1 MHGVRASCVILYK
14 ITFLLTFFIMKGN
27 IMDKKILLG
36 GAAAIIMGVGIAAA
50 PAQASINLS
59 IGGEAKITAGFSACG
74 VTAPTALALTEAFEA
89 ISGTTISDGHAAFNT
104 AMEAIETGAADAT
117 AAQDADAD
125 PIYYPG
131 AVTTNGQTAGIG
143 YGLVIDDTTDIEAQQ
158 DGDYDAGAG
167 DILLEAGTTASTF
180 TYIADPCG
188 NGVDRNG
195 IDWGY
200 GKKLTIDASGTLAN
214 GLTVAFSD
222 ELNLADVDD
231 EEGAFSL
238 TLGGNFGSLNFK
250 NGGGDAVGKA
260 RVAGDAD
267 YDVNGTNLGFHGSK
281 TTGHGGM
288 GILWTAPSV
297 GDLDLYVGWSPN
309 SGGDGLDNASY
320 ENTFSVAAVMDV
332 SALNL
337 GIGYASA
344 NATDG
349 NGCAALAAGDFAGG
363 TMVELADHVYGGDYC
378 GDQTL
383 MYIGAT
389 MDAAD
394 IAFSAGYSVLDTDEA
409 DHTVLSIGASTTVS
423 AYDVSIDYRS
433 TTKDYAYGSIE
444 DTQNVLA
451 VGLGTALGD
460 GVDLGLSFSTND
472 VSLAANTG
480 GPGDS
485 SNYRGEVSLT
495 VGF

>member
-1 MHGVRASCVILYK
+1 
-14 ITFLLTFFIMKGN
+14 MKGN

-59 IGGEAKITAGFSACG
+59 IGGEAKLTAGFSACG
-74 VTAPTALALTEAFEA
+74 VTAPDALALTEAFEA

-104 AMEAIETGAADAT
+104 AVEALETGAADAT
-117 AAQDADAD
+117 AAQDAGVSAVAPVYFDASAASL
-125 PIYYPG
+125 G
-131 AVTTNGQTAGIG
+131 VAVVQNNTTQASGDLELVAG
-143 YGLVIDDTTDIEAQQ
+143 V
-158 DGDYDAGAG
+158 DAV
-167 DILLEAGTTASTF
+167 DQSTF

-231 EEGAFSL
+231 EEGAFSM

-250 NGGGDAVGKA
+250 QGGGDAVGKA

-309 SGGDGLDNASY
+309 SGGDGLDNAAY

-332 SALNL
+332 SALTV
-337 GIGYASA
+337 GVGYATA

-349 NGCAALAAGDFAGG
+349 NGCAATAASDWNSG
-363 TMVELADHVYGGDYC
+363 TMVALADAIYGGDYC

-383 MYIGAT
+383 MHVAAS
-389 MDAAD
+389 MDAGE
-394 IAFSAGYSVLDTDEA
+394 ISLGAGYSVQDTDEA
-409 DHTVLSIGASTTVS
+409 DKTVMHIDASTS
-423 AYDVSIDYRS
+423 MGSYDLSLGYRQ
-433 TTKDYAYGSIE
+433 TTKDYELGNKE
-444 DTQNVLA
+444 DKQSVIA
-451 VGLGTALGD
+451 AGISTALGD
-460 GVDLGLSFSTND
+460 GLDLGLSLSSSNTD
-472 VSLAANTG
+472 LIAANSTSASN
-480 GPGDS
+480 GDDS
-485 SNYRGEVSLT
+485 LMFAEVSLT
-495 VGF
+495 ASF

>member
-1 MHGVRASCVILYK
+1 
-14 ITFLLTFFIMKGN
+14 MKGN

-36 GAAAIIMGVGIAAA
+36 SAAAIIMGVGIVAA
-50 PAQASINLS
+50 PAQASISLS
-59 IGGEAKITAGFSACG
+59 IGGEAKITAGMNACG
-74 VTAPTALALTEAFEA
+74 VTADDALGLEAALEEISGASIGSSESNIEDWIESVNTTVADLTGTLDAADVADVDGNSLYWDASGTAVVEDNSALA
-89 ISGTTISDGHAAFNT
+89 S
-104 AMEAIETGAADAT
+104 ADILIVDEDT
-117 AAQDADAD
+117 
-125 PIYYPG
+125 
-131 AVTTNGQTAGIG
+131 TAGT
-143 YGLVIDDTTDIEAQQ
+143 Y
-158 DGDYDAGAG
+158 
-167 DILLEAGTTASTF
+167 

-231 EEGAFSL
+231 EEGAFSM

-250 NGGGDAVGKA
+250 QGGGDAVGKA

-309 SGGDGLDNASY
+309 SGGDGLDNAAY

-332 SALNL
+332 SALTV
-337 GIGYASA
+337 GVGYATA

-349 NGCAALAAGDFAGG
+349 NGCAATAASDWNSG
-363 TMVELADHVYGGDYC
+363 TMVALADAIYGGDYC

-383 MYIGAT
+383 MHVAAS
-389 MDAAD
+389 MDAGE
-394 IAFSAGYSVLDTDEA
+394 ISLGAGYSVQDTDEA
-409 DHTVLSIGASTTVS
+409 DKTVMHIDASTS
-423 AYDVSIDYRS
+423 MGSYDLSLGYRQ
-433 TTKDYAYGSIE
+433 TTKDYELGNKE
-444 DTQNVLA
+444 DKQSVIA
-451 VGLGTALGD
+451 AGISTALGD
-460 GVDLGLSFSTND
+460 GLDLGLSLSSSNTD
-472 VSLAANTG
+472 LIAANSTSASN
-480 GPGDS
+480 GDDS
-485 SNYRGEVSLT
+485 LMFAEVSLT
-495 VGF
+495 ASF